1 MRPRLFL
8 LSICVLLINSRQ
20 LHAQSRH
27 VYEDSSI
34 LYPLETEAVEEI
46 STKVEA
52 PAEENTYS
60 NETTTIKDTLLIA
73 NRHYL
78 SPDSVK
84 ALRNEKPFYY
94 AGSLDSVL
102 QELKKQREKPKPKEK
117 IKEPVADDSSPRSSG
132 AGMMEAFF
140 NSKKT
145 QYVLWGM
152 AALFVLFVLYKLF
165 FADGVFKKTTAK
177 SKVKIVAEEEEAKP
191 VQERK
196 FDRAIAKA
204 ANENNYRMA
213 VRYLYLQLLQ
223 RLTAAGAIEFAA
235 DKTNTEYLRELNG
248 KSYKEEVA
256 SLTRY
261 YDYVW
266 YGEFAIDAAA
276 YSKIE
281 NRFRN
286 IVI

>member
-1 MRPRLFL
+1 MRLRLFL
-8 LSICVLLINSRQ
+8 LSISVLLISNRQ
-20 LHAQSRH
+20 ILAQSRH

-34 LYPLETEAVEEI
+34 LYPQETEAVEEEI
-46 STKVEA
+46 KFTPPVIE
-52 PAEENTYS
+52 EENTNS
-60 NETTTIKDTLLIA
+60 REVTETKDTLLIS
-73 NRHYL
+73 NRHFL
-78 SPDSVK
+78 SPDSIK
-84 ALRNEKPFYY
+84 ALRNEKPLYY
-94 AGSLDSVL
+94 AGNLDSAL
-102 QELKKQREKPKPKEK
+102 QELKKQREKPNEK
-117 IKEPVADDSSPRSSG
+117 TKEPVVDDSSPSSSG
-132 AGMMEAFF
+132 AGMVGAFF

-152 AALFVLFVLYKLF
+152 ATLFVLFVLYKLF
-165 FADGVFKKTTAK
+165 FADGVFKKGTAK
-177 SKVKIVAEEEEAKP
+177 NNVKIADEEEEAKP

-196 FDRAIAKA
+196 FDTAIARA

-235 DKTNTEYLRELNG
+235 DKTNTEYLRELTG

-256 SLTRY
+256 SLTLY